1 MGKLMVESST
11 KIAFILLVIA
21 TITIPCTEAGIGK
34 FDDFLKNQSEEA
46 HKLVLESYVPNPE
59 EIADDLNL
67 HVHLSMEGLNNTRR
81 ELGQKGKRK
90 LGPCEATNPIDSCW
104 RCQKNWAQ
112 NRFQLAK
119 CGKGFGRRATGGL
132 GGRIYV
138 VTDPSDND
146 MVSPKVGTL
155 RHAVTQRGPL
165 WIIFQ
170 RSMVIRLNQELMVSS
185 DKTIDARGANVQIRD
200 GAGITM
206 QFVNNVIIH
215 GLRITN
221 IKSKNGGMIR
231 DSFNHVGF
239 RTRSDGDAIS
249 IFGSSNIWIDH
260 LSLSQCE
267 DGLVD
272 VIQGSTGITI
282 SNCHMTKHNDVMLF
296 GASDTYN
303 GDKIMQ
309 VTVAFNHFGQGLI
322 QRMPRCRF
330 GFVHV
335 LNNDYTHWQMYAIGG
350 SAGPTI
356 LSQGN
361 RFIAPFNTAAK
372 EVTHRDY
379 AGSSVWKTWQWT
391 SEMDLLMNGAKFVP
405 SGSPINKGAFKKAF
419 MMKPRPGTYAN
430 RLTRNA
436 GALNCVVGRPC

>member
-1 MGKLMVESST
+1 MGKIMVASST
-11 KIAFILLVIA
+11 MTIFILLVIV
-21 TITIPCTEAGIGK
+21 TITIPRTEAGIGE
-34 FDDFLKNQSEEA
+34 FDDFLKNQSQEA
-46 HKLVLESYVPNPE
+46 HKLVLDSYVPVPE
-59 EIADDLNL
+59 EIADDLNV
-67 HVHLSMEGLNNTRR
+67 HVNLLMQQRNNTRR
-81 ELGQKGKRK
+81 ELAQKGKRK
-90 LGPCEATNPIDSCW
+90 RGPCEATNPIDSCW
-104 RCQKNWAQ
+104 RCQQNWAQ

-146 MVSPKVGTL
+146 MVNPKVGTL
-155 RHAVTQRGPL
+155 RHAVIQKGPL

-170 RSMVIRLNQELMVSS
+170 RSMIIRLNQELMVTS
-185 DKTIDARGANVQIRD
+185 DKTIDGRGANVQVKD

-215 GLRITN
+215 GLRMTN
-221 IKSKNGGMIR
+221 IRSKNGGMIR
-231 DSFNHVGF
+231 DSVDHVGI
-239 RTRSDGDAIS
+239 RTKSDGDAIS

-272 VIQGSTGITI
+272 VIQGSTGVTI

-303 GDKIMQ
+303 GDKMMQ

-379 AGSSVWKTWQWT
+379 AAKGVWQNWQWT
-391 SEMDLLMNGAKFVP
+391 SEMDVFMNGATFTP
-405 SGSPINKGAFKKAF
+405 SGSPINKSPLKKAF
-419 MMKPRPGTYAN
+419 MMKPRHGSQAS
-430 RLTRNA
+430 RLTRHS
-436 GALNCVVGRPC
+436 GALNCMVGRPC